1 MRNKSSITGSTSN
14 KVSLTDSEINA
25 GFGFN
30 TILESPKLNGQLFD
44 IDDQV
49 SIITK
54 ELCNLLADNGV
65 TPVGSNDRQLSNL
78 LTTLL
83 NNKQGKLI
91 AGSNITID
99 ENGVISA
106 TGGAPANI
114 PLFFCTWLDSLPYNT
129 SWVNANNNSWLYGS
143 TYVGAY
149 DRLLDQVNPSGSF
162 DKGTSYYVCTF
173 SDGQILT
180 TSVPANSGT
189 LTQLQEWC
197 SSLGYT
203 YNDASTIEDFECY
216 KSLSIS
222 SDVIG
227 NITIQ
232 YYRTQDGKKIA
243 NVDQMANIES
253 LYNNTGVAW
262 YYIIDTT
269 NQRFKLPRTK
279 WGFVGS
285 RNSVGGYIEAGLPT
299 LTTNSTGNH
308 THTRGTMNI
317 TGKFGIEVYGQD
329 VGWNNAVTDSGAF
342 YRVDGIGDNGTGSAT
357 GKGGV
362 GFDASRSWTGSTS
375 SNGAHS
381 HTIAGTAD
389 TVQQRATQ
397 MYLYF
402 YLGSTEASTIQQIAG
417 INADTINN
425 KLDKDFSNAVFPIK
439 GDGVIVRSKN
449 NNKLVF
455 TTENEQDGTGFGLY
469 GPNSDNPTYS
479 NSFALYT
486 KLNGIYNYALRGFS
500 DGRLEWHGKSIAAMG
515 MPSSKYIDLSL
526 GASDSLYTAPA
537 NGWFTFSKK
546 AAAIGQY
553 LQMNHNSN
561 AMRSRCEAVN
571 ATSLLSVYMPVSKG
585 QQVRVIYIATGNTET
600 FRFIYAEGDNI

>member
-54 ELCNLLADNGV
+54 ELCNFLIDNGV

-83 NNKQGKLI
+83 GDKQGKLI

-114 PLFFCTWLDSLPYNT
+114 PLFFCAWLDSLPYNT

-149 DRLLDQVNPSGSF
+149 DRLLDQVSPSGSF

-216 KSLSIS
+216 KTLSVS

-232 YYRTQDGKKIA
+232 YYKTQDGKKIA

-279 WGFVGS
+279 WGFVGARDS
-285 RNSVGGYIEAGLPT
+285 VGSYVPESLPNITGSFVSYSYKDNYQDSSGSFTANNREINSVGNPSSEYG
-299 LTTNSTGNH
+299 SV
-308 THTRGTMNI
+308 
-317 TGKFGIEVYGQD
+317 VYD
-329 VGWNNAVTDSGAF
+329 
-342 YRVDGIGDNGTGSAT
+342 
-357 GKGGV
+357 
-362 GFDASRSWTGSTS
+362 FDASLSSSTYQDNAS
-375 SNGAHS
+375 
-381 HTIAGTAD
+381 
-389 TVQQRATQ
+389 VQQRATQ

-417 INADTINN
+417 INADTINS
-425 KLDKDFSNAVFPIK
+425 KADTDASNFNTA
-439 GDGVIVRSKN
+439 
-449 NNKLVF
+449 
-455 TTENEQDGTGFGLY
+455 
-469 GPNSDNPTYS
+469 
-479 NSFALYT
+479 
-486 KLNGIYNYALRGFS
+486 
-500 DGRLEWHGKSIAAMG
+500 GKSLLSGLG
-515 MPSSKYIDLSL
+515 MPSGAYEDLTL
-526 GASDSLYTAPA
+526 GASGTTYTAPA
-537 NGWFTFSKK
+537 NGWFVAQKSSSTS
-546 AAAIGQY
+546 GY
-553 LQMNHNSN
+553 LRLNNDNNGLGYEIRTSSASTLINSI
-561 AMRSRCEAVN
+561 
-571 ATSLLSVYMPVSKG
+571 PVKKG
-585 QQVRVIYIATGNTET
+585 QTVSVTYTLDGATTY
-600 FRFIYAEGDNI
+600 FRFIYAEGEEN

>member
-54 ELCNLLADNGV
+54 ELCNLLIDNGV
-65 TPVGSNDRQLSNL
+65 TPVGSNNKQLSNL

-83 NNKQGKLI
+83 DDKQGKLI

-149 DRLLDQVNPSGSF
+149 DRLLDQFSPSGSF

-216 KSLSIS
+216 KTLSVS

-232 YYRTQDGKKIA
+232 YYKTQDGKKIA

-262 YYIIDTT
+262 YYIIDTA

-279 WGFVGS
+279 WGFVGA
-285 RNSVGGYIEAGLPT
+285 RDSVGSYVPAGLP
-299 LTTNSTGNH
+299 
-308 THTRGTMNI
+308 NI
-317 TGKFGIEVYGQD
+317 TGDFSSYPLNSSD
-329 VGWNNAVTDSGAF
+329 AHD
-342 YRVDGIGDNGTGSAT
+342 GTGCFYGTTISNKDCSVLGDDNYRT
-357 GKGGV
+357 TMTL
-362 GFDASRSWTGSTS
+362 DASRSS
-375 SNGAHS
+375 SIYGNS
-381 HTIAGTAD
+381 D
-389 TVQQRATQ
+389 TVQPPATQ

-417 INADTINN
+417 INADTINS
-425 KLDKDFSNAVFPIK
+425 KADTDASNFNTVGK
-439 GDGVIVRSKN
+439 S
-449 NNKLVF
+449 LLS
-455 TTENEQDGTGFGLY
+455 GLSMPSERY
-469 GPNSDNPTYS
+469 VDLTYS
-479 NSFALYT
+479 NETNYT
-486 KLNGIYNYALRGFS
+486 AAANGYFYLRGTGGNDSSFVAICLGTEAS
-500 DGRLEWHGKSIAAMG
+500 SSEYMTVKTGKENT
-515 MPSSKYIDLSL
+515 L
-526 GASDSLYTAPA
+526 
-537 NGWFTFSKK
+537 
-546 AAAIGQY
+546 
-553 LQMNHNSN
+553 
-561 AMRSRCEAVN
+561 CV
-571 ATSLLSVYMPVSKG
+571 VMPVVKG
-585 QQVRVIYIATGNTET
+585 NIVTPSHSGITITNW
-600 FRFIYAEGDNI
+600 RFYYAEGEE